1 MPVKSKIKRKITI
14 DYSDSNMG
22 VSEINGYVEL
32 HIHELDGS
40 QTIVIRTE
48 PRKSVKDF
56 MQSEMVET
64 TEEKNNNEH

>member
-1 MPVKSKIKRKITI
+1 MENTEEKLKKIIICDDVSQTI
-14 DYSDSNMG
+14 W
-22 VSEINGYVEL
+22 GYVVL
-32 HIHELDGS
+32 HLYELDGS